1 MGWFISTGF
10 LAPIL
15 VILILVVIVMF
26 CVDGESNW
34 ERPKWFKYTYVAL
47 FVLLLISI
55 PFLALNL
62 KEEKVYTTDWKQIYQ
77 NDKDVDLNLAFDHDF
92 EYKIPLNEPL
102 ANTQIYNQGENSR
115 ILEYTHYLTLEKNQV
130 SITRKVKVT
139 DLVGKTGRDA
149 KIIKVE
155 YRKIDYTYNKLFN
168 LVGSHEKSD
177 YDGELRLTFDSG
189 KGSTTS
195 EDLINFLEQ

>member
-10 LAPIL
+10 LVTFI
-15 VILILVVIVMF
+15 ITLILVVIIMF

-62 KEEKVYTTDWKQIYQ
+62 KEEKVYATDWKQIYQ

-102 ANTQIYNQGENSR
+102 VNTQIYNQGENSR

-168 LVGSHEKSD
+168 LVGSHENSD

>member
-1 MGWFISTGF
+1 M
-10 LAPIL
+10 
-15 VILILVVIVMF
+15 
-26 CVDGESNW
+26 
-34 ERPKWFKYTYVAL
+34 
-47 FVLLLISI
+47 
-55 PFLALNL
+55 
-62 KEEKVYTTDWKQIYQ
+62 
-77 NDKDVDLNLAFDHDF
+77 
-92 EYKIPLNEPL
+92 NEPL